1 MVTFHSFPIKNGDF
15 PGGFASRCWCRVSSN
30 AALALCTATEA
41 AGAKASSSFS
51 TSPATMG
58 CHHGRVRLRKSGR
71 IFVPGKNLEL
81 IIILIYNLFINYNI
95 IILYPP
101 TPAVSRGSASEEA
114 LLATRCQ
121 KGRRVCAERKPAPG
135 GHKQGGSWQCRN
147 AGKVKVWS

>member
-71 IFVPGKNLEL
+71 IFVPGKKLEL
-81 IIILIYNLFINYNI
+81 TIILIYNLFINYNI
-95 IILYPP
+95 IILYI
-101 TPAVSRGSASEEA
+101 TDYSTIELSNQEFLTGIQPARVRGNIENIETGNHGCFYQTCRGPVS
-114 LLATRCQ
+114 
-121 KGRRVCAERKPAPG
+121 
-135 GHKQGGSWQCRN
+135 
-147 AGKVKVWS
+147 